1 MRSLTWNSRRSVF
14 HPENA
19 IVRAGSLSVG
29 QSGASLHIWR
39 RSNRPNLGQG
49 AACCHGRTSNQE
61 LDIHHSFVAFLN
73 SKLTRTSCNSQE
85 LAREVGEAPE
95 ELGLGEE
102 DLVQSAF
109 AKREM
114 ARMEARARVEEDLFT
129 RVPLSKQERRRQ
141 KASTRNVNSLA
152 AVGDFGDDVAD
163 LVERT
168 AELDE
173 GSRKR
178 RLVDTVAEGYTSA
191 KRDVVSGEQDVP
203 LRDTLGVSTAFAF
216 ALALAT
222 FLLASYRSFGCFLFC
237 DLPRSKLMLHE
248 IPRDSHF
255 FAQRCCVIF
264 ERAISGTAPAN
275 TN

>member
-1 MRSLTWNSRRSVF
+1 M
-14 HPENA
+14 
-19 IVRAGSLSVG
+19 
-29 QSGASLHIWR
+29 
-39 RSNRPNLGQG
+39 
-49 AACCHGRTSNQE
+49 
-61 LDIHHSFVAFLN
+61 
-73 SKLTRTSCNSQE
+73 
-85 LAREVGEAPE
+85 
-95 ELGLGEE
+95 
-102 DLVQSAF
+102 VQSAF

-178 RLVDTVAEGYTSA
+178 RLVDTVAEGFKSA
-191 KRDVVSGEQDVP
+191 KRDIVSGEQDVP
-203 LRDTLGVSTAFAF
+203 LRDTLGVRTYSRKHSRSNI
-216 ALALAT
+216 
-222 FLLASYRSFGCFLFC
+222 ASYRSFGCFLLH

-248 IPRDSHF
+248 TPFASNLARLCFYRFQHAKRTGHLFTRRLYYRDLLV
-255 FAQRCCVIF
+255 RD
-264 ERAISGTAPAN
+264 RW
-275 TN
+275 